1 MIKNRPGG
9 SVQDAPW
16 MRYGGERCLGGAA
29 NLAQRGPSRT
39 LHALNRREVSERGP
53 VILML
58 GRNAH
63 HA

>member
-29 NLAQRGPSRT
+29 NLPRM
-39 LHALNRREVSERGP
+39 GP
-53 VILML
+53 VEPFIRFTGERSPGG
-58 GRNAH
+58 GR
-63 HA
+63 